1 MNNVCRVCG
10 CGDLVVGRWEH
21 VGGPRVGRL
30 TFCVWCRPVSAPI
43 VCWGGKRMLGLVSG
57 RFARLGRGAVLEGV
71 SGRSEVGSE
80 DYVSE

>member
-1 MNNVCRVCG
+1 MRG

-30 TFCVWCRPVSAPI
+30 TFGGDWSLEGAPI

-57 RFARLGRGAVLEGV
+57 RFARLGRGAVLEGM
-71 SGRSEVGSE
+71 SGRSEVGSGWDGCE
-80 DYVSE
+80 SG